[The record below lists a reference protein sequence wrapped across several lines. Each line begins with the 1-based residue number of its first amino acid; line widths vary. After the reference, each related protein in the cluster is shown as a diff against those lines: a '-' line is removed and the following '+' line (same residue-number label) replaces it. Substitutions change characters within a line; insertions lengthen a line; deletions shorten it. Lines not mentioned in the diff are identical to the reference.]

1 MSNNSSTL
9 FIEINNFEFKFIVVN
24 NLEDDFK
31 IIYITSVP
39 QQGILNNKVI
49 NYDLVLKVF
58 KENIYLAEQKLNIF
72 FKEVFLIVNNFS
84 CSLISLS
91 GYKKLNGSQLA
102 KENITYILNSIKSK
116 INEVENNKTIIHIFN
131 SKFILDKK
139 KMDNLPIGLFGDFYS
154 HELSF
159 FLMEN
164 TDFENLKSILNNC
177 NLVLKK
183 IISRN
188 FVECANLVNQNPK
201 IETLINIKIERTN
214 SQITFFENSSLK
226 FIQDFKFGLDLII
239 KDISKITKLNTEII
253 HDILE
258 DLNFK
263 KDYTNEE
270 LVDKKFFQNNNY
282 KEIKIKL
289 LFDIASARI
298 KEFSEIVLFK
308 NVNLQSVLN
317 QNIPIFLMLDE
328 KSKNKNL
335 TSLFRLFFSKN
346 DKYELNFL
354 DNSNLRDNYFSAMKI
369 VHYGWKKEAVP
380 FVIEKKSIIVRF
392 FELFF
397 K

>member
-9 FIEINNFEFKFIVVN
+9 FIEINNFEFIFIVVS
-24 NLEDDFK
+24 NLEDDDFK
-31 IIYITSVP
+31 IIYRTSVP
-39 QQGILNNKVI
+39 LQGILNNKVF
-49 NYDLVLKVF
+49 NYDLVLKIF
-58 KENIYLAEQKLNIF
+58 KENIYLVEKKLNIF

-116 INEVENNKTIIHIFN
+116 INEIENDKTIIHIFN

-139 KMDNLPIGLFGDFYS
+139 KIDNLPIGLFGNFYS

-164 TDFENLKSILNNC
+164 TNFKNLNSILNEC

-183 IISRN
+183 IVSRN

-201 IETLINIKIERTN
+201 TETFLNIKIECTN
-214 SQITFFENSSLK
+214 SQVTFFENSSLK

-239 KDISKITKLNTEII
+239 KDIVKITELNAEII

-258 DLNFK
+258 DINFE

-270 LVDKKFFQNNNY
+270 LVDKKFFKNNNY
-282 KEIKIKL
+282 KEIKKKL

-298 KEFSEIVLFK
+298 QEFSEIILFK
-308 NVNLQSVLN
+308 NVNLQSILN
-317 QNIPIFLMLDE
+317 HNIPIFLMLDE
-328 KSKNKNL
+328 KK
-335 TSLFRLFFSKN
+335 
-346 DKYELNFL
+346 
-354 DNSNLRDNYFSAMKI
+354 KI
-369 VHYGWKKEAVP
+369 
-380 FVIEKKSIIVRF
+380 IN
-392 FELFF
+392 
-397 K
+397 

>member
-9 FIEINNFEFKFIVVN
+9 FIEINNFEFIFIVVN

-31 IIYITSVP
+31 IIYRTSIP

-49 NYDLVLKVF
+49 NYNLVLKIF

-188 FVECANLVNQNPK
+188 FIECANLVNQNPK
-201 IETLINIKIERTN
+201 IETLINIKLERAN

-253 HDILE
+253 HDILQ
-258 DLNFK
+258 DINFE

-270 LVDKKFFQNNNY
+270 LVDKKFFQKNNY

-298 KEFSEIVLFK
+298 QEFSEIVLFK

-335 TSLFRLFFSKN
+335 TSLFKLFFSKK
-346 DKYELNFL
+346 DKYELNLL
-354 DNSNLRDNYFSAMKI
+354 DNSNFRDIYLSAMKI

-380 FVIEKKSIIVRF
+380 FVIEKKSIIARF

-397 K
+397 N

>member
-380 FVIEKKSIIVRF
+380 FVIEKKSIIARF

>member
-214 SQITFFENSSLK
+214 SQITFFENSNDFSTELLK
-226 FIQDFKFGLDLII
+226 LS
-239 KDISKITKLNTEII
+239 ISSTK
-253 HDILE
+253 
-258 DLNFK
+258 
-263 KDYTNEE
+263 
-270 LVDKKFFQNNNY
+270 Y
-282 KEIKIKL
+282 KPT
-289 LFDIASARI
+289 
-298 KEFSEIVLFK
+298 VL
-308 NVNLQSVLN
+308 
-317 QNIPIFLMLDE
+317 P
-328 KSKNKNL
+328 
-335 TSLFRLFFSKN
+335 
-346 DKYELNFL
+346 
-354 DNSNLRDNYFSAMKI
+354 
-369 VHYGWKKEAVP
+369 
-380 FVIEKKSIIVRF
+380 
-392 FELFF
+392 
-397 K
+397 